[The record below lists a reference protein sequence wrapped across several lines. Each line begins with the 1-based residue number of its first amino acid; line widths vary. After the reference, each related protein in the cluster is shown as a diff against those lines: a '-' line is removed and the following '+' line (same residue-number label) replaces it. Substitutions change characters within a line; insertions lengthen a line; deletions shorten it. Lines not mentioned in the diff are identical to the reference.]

1 MQQDT
6 VDEEGAPTTFV
17 ARGRHD
23 PCVVPRAV
31 PIVEA
36 MAAMVVMDNLA
47 MAGHRFAAND

>member
-1 MQQDT
+1 
-6 VDEEGAPTTFV
+6 VGRAAHPRPGA
-17 ARGRHD
+17 A
-23 PCVVPRAV
+23 PRAV

>member
-1 MQQDT
+1 
-6 VDEEGAPTTFV
+6 
-17 ARGRHD
+17 
-23 PCVVPRAV
+23 V